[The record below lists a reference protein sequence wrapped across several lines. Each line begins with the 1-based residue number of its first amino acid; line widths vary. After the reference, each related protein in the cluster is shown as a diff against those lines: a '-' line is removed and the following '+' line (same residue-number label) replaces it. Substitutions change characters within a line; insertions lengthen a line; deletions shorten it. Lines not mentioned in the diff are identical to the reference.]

1 MGRVIVF
8 TQFRPTQREVI
19 KTLDEQGYTTHAFHG
34 GHSSQEKED
43 IVERFEEEGGVLVST
58 DSMSEGRNLQ
68 FSNIMVNYDLP
79 WNPMRVEQRIGRI
92 HRIGQKREVYIFN
105 MGLKNTIEEYVLDR
119 LYHKI
124 DLFQQTVGELSTILS
139 RLEDSGRSFEDE
151 IFERL
156 VNADSEIDLEN
167 DFDAMAV
174 DLEEQKELAQKV
186 QNFNSGVFEGFD
198 LGTDDD

>member
-1 MGRVIVF
+1 
-8 TQFRPTQREVI
+8 
-19 KTLDEQGYTTHAFHG
+19 
-34 GHSSQEKED
+34 
-43 IVERFEEEGGVLVST
+43 
-58 DSMSEGRNLQ
+58 
-68 FSNIMVNYDLP
+68 
-79 WNPMRVEQRIGRI
+79 
-92 HRIGQKREVYIFN
+92 

-139 RLEDSGRSFEDE
+139 RLEDSGQSFEDE
-151 IFERL
+151 IFDRL
-156 VNADSEIDLEN
+156 VDADSEVDLEN

-186 QNFNSGVFEGFD
+186 QNFNTGVFEGFD

>member
-1 MGRVIVF
+1 
-8 TQFRPTQREVI
+8 
-19 KTLDEQGYTTHAFHG
+19 
-34 GHSSQEKED
+34 
-43 IVERFEEEGGVLVST
+43 
-58 DSMSEGRNLQ
+58 MSEGRNLQ
-68 FSNIMVNYDLP
+68 FCNIMVNYDLP

-156 VNADSEIDLEN
+156 VNADSEVDLEN

-174 DLEEQKELAQKV
+174 DLGEQKELAQKV